1 MEVLAVEND
10 LASIGLMCSG
20 DDLDERGLAYSVF
33 TGKSVNLSGFD
44 VEVNIIES
52 LNSGKNLSDVVKL
65 KNVFRQKIVPPF
77 VVSKL
82 LREGLQNFPESL

>member
-20 DDLDERGLAYSVF
+20 DDLDERGLACTVF
-33 TGKSVNLSGFD
+33 TSKSVNLSGFE

-52 LNSGKNLSDVVKL
+52 FYSGKNLSDVVKL
-65 KNVFRQKIVPPF
+65 KNVFRKKIMPPF
-77 VVSKL
+77 VVMKFAGRL
-82 LREGLQNFPESL
+82 YL